1 MSLALAAHLF
11 GVVIWV
17 GGMFFAYVALRPAAA
32 KTLQPPERLS
42 LWRATFQIFFTWVW
56 LAIALLLASGFY
68 MIWRIGGFDAVPLNV
83 WLMMIVGLAMTVIF
97 IYVYFV
103 LYARLTEA
111 VAAQNWPAGA
121 QALAKIRILVGVN
134 LILGLITVL
143 LGVLS

>member
-143 LGVLS
+143 LGVQS

>member
-1 MSLALAAHLF
+1 MSLALLLHLM

-32 KTLQPPERLS
+32 RTLQPPERLS
-42 LWRATFQIFFTWVW
+42 LWRATFHIFFTWVW
-56 LAIALLLASGFY
+56 FAISLILASGFY
-68 MIWRIGGFDAVPLNV
+68 MIWRIGKFGAVPLGV
-83 WLMMIVGLAMTVIF
+83 WLMMIAGLAMMVIF

-111 VAAQNWPAGA
+111 VAAQNWPGGG
-121 QALAKIRILVGVN
+121 QALAKIRILVGIN
-134 LILGLITVL
+134 LALGLGVIV